1 MSGGAKEEEADM
13 TTDTMDAVRLAGGD
27 IVAARRIYEEWDKAL
42 GNADLEGSMRLYSE
56 DATLESALVRHL
68 TGAASGAIEGR
79 EALRR
84 FVEQVYAHPLPAR
97 TRYRTGLLTDG
108 KTLMWEY
115 PRVTPSGQQVDLVEV
130 MELEDG
136 LIRRHRVYWGWFGIK
151 TLQEMRRR

>member
-1 MSGGAKEEEADM
+1 MSS
-13 TTDTMDAVRLAGGD
+13 DTMRAVEVAGGD
-27 IVAARRIYEEWDKAL
+27 IAAARRIYQQWDEAL
-42 GNADLEGSMRLYSE
+42 GNADLEASMRLYSA

-68 TGAASGAIEGR
+68 TGADAGVIEGR

-130 MELEDG
+130 MELQDG

-151 TLQEMRRR
+151 TLEGARRR